1 MKLSVDR
8 LSSTPTPFAYEEG
21 SAWWCA
27 RMPAER
33 SLPREVVEP
42 FRVEGRA
49 YQTGEDVVIEGGLE
63 GAFDLECAR
72 CLARYRHR
80 LCEPFR
86 LVLEPVGARV
96 PSEPEAVAALA
107 RDGLCLTDDS
117 GLDSGLGWY
126 RGSEIQLDS
135 VCLEVISL
143 ALPVKPLCREDC
155 AGLCARCGADRN
167 EVACGCVEVA
177 PESPFA
183 VLAALRSEST
193 GGSQ

>member
-1 MKLSVDR
+1 MKLSLER
-8 LSSTPTPFAYEEG
+8 LTPTPTPFVYEEG
-21 SAWWCA
+21 SGWWCA

-33 SLPREVVEP
+33 ALPREVAAP

-49 YQTGEDVVIEGGLE
+49 YQNGEDVVLEGELE

-80 LCEPFR
+80 LREPFR
-86 LVLEPVGARV
+86 LVLEPAGARV
-96 PSEPEAVAALA
+96 PSEPEAAAALA

-117 GLDSGLGWY
+117 ELGWY

-135 VCLEVISL
+135 VCLELISL

-167 EVACGCVEVA
+167 EVACECVEVA

-183 VLAALRSEST
+183 VLAALRSEPT